1 MSPLRRLAAA
11 LRGERWWQV
20 ALELALLVG
29 GILIALAVDGWM
41 DDRRDA
47 RLERTYLERLERDL
61 AQSQDTMEG
70 FVTFERQQT
79 ADGVLAYRG
88 LRGVPEIGR
97 EPVAEALSHLANRR
111 TLRLQAA
118 TYRDLLSTGNL
129 RLIRNPEL
137 REAIVRLYEEADR
150 TTTVVDRNNQVLV
163 DQAYGLPLLDRAWSR
178 RASRPTY
185 RGSPGSCGRCRR
197 ALACRPTRP
206 PTACGSCR
214 PTHRSAPCWPVG
226 FCAAPSSVPPRC
238 RRSRRCRGNPDRARG
253 GGRRACPPL
262 AGWPG
267 PLSPGRRPAM
277 QSTASAVRLVVD
289 CLCPRGACP

>member
-1 MSPLRRLAAA
+1 MSPLRRLATA

-47 RLERTYLERLERDL
+47 QLERTYLERLERDL
-61 AQSQDTMEG
+61 VQSQDTMDG

-97 EPVAEALSHLANRR
+97 EPVAVALSHLANRR

-137 REAIVRLYEEADR
+137 RDAIVRLYEEADR

-163 DQAYGLPLLDRAWSR
+163 DQAYGLPLLDSGLVAPRFSTNIPAIAGQLQSLQASIGLPPDPTADRLWQLPADAPERTRLANRVLR
-178 RASRPTY
+178 RTIVSTTTLSQVETLQGQFRVVREAVAAELARRWP
-185 RGSPGSCGRCRR
+185 GSPGR
-197 ALACRPTRP
+197 
-206 PTACGSCR
+206 
-214 PTHRSAPCWPVG
+214 
-226 FCAAPSSVPPRC
+226 
-238 RRSRRCRGNPDRARG
+238 
-253 GGRRACPPL
+253 
-262 AGWPG
+262 
-267 PLSPGRRPAM
+267 
-277 QSTASAVRLVVD
+277 
-289 CLCPRGACP
+289 

>member
-1 MSPLRRLAAA
+1 MSPLPRLAAA

-47 RLERTYLERLERDL
+47 RLEREYLGRLERDL
-61 AQSQDTMEG
+61 AQSLETMDG

-97 EPVAEALSHLANRR
+97 EPVAVALSHLANRR
-111 TLRLQAA
+111 TLRLQGA

-137 REAIVRLYEEADR
+137 RDAIVRLYEEADR
-150 TTTVVDRNNQVLV
+150 TMTVVDRNNQVLV
-163 DQAYGLPLLDRAWSR
+163 DQAYGLPLLDSGLVAPRFSTNIPAIAGQLQSLQASIGLPPDPTADRLWQLPADAPERTGLANRVLR
-178 RASRPTY
+178 RTIVSTTTLSQVETLQGQFRVV
-185 RGSPGSCGRCRR
+185 RE
-197 ALACRPTRP
+197 ALAAELARR
-206 PTACGSCR
+206 
-214 PTHRSAPCWPVG
+214 WPVAR
-226 FCAAPSSVPPRC
+226 AAESGPR
-238 RRSRRCRGNPDRARG
+238 
-253 GGRRACPPL
+253 L
-262 AGWPG
+262 
-267 PLSPGRRPAM
+267 
-277 QSTASAVRLVVD
+277 
-289 CLCPRGACP
+289 